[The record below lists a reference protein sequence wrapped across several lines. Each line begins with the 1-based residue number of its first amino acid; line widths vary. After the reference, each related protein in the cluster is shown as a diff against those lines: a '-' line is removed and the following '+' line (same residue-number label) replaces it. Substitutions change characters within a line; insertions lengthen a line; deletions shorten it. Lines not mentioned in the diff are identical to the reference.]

1 MAESTDPF
9 TNLYLDHAAIRRD
22 VAVGTTEILK
32 EGLKTEANI
41 IRDANLSAYNTRG
54 DIKDSRF
61 DTASRI
67 NEATAGISRQVDAID
82 DTLTAQ
88 LVTISRES
96 ADNRAQIMALGYQVR
111 DGNNALGKD
120 VELNSLKGM
129 LDAQKN
135 TTYLSDKIS
144 LDGEKTRALISD
156 LQFNDLNRS
165 LVERGA
171 ALVALESDN
180 RHWGHRLDDVRW
192 GGHRDFFGSQI
203 SQLSSMMQN
212 VNSQISETRQGMTN
226 FGTMAGVGQSS
237 TANSVR

>member
-22 VAVGTTEILK
+22 VAVGTTEVLK
-32 EGLKTEANI
+32 ESLKTEANI

-61 DTASRI
+61 DVAERI
-67 NEATAGISRQVDAID
+67 NSSSSELSRQVDAID
-82 DTLTAQ
+82 DTLSAQ

-96 ADNRAQIMALGYQVR
+96 ADNRAQILALGFQVR
-111 DGNNALGKD
+111 DGNTALTKD

-192 GGHRDFFGSQI
+192 AGHRDIFGAQVA
-203 SQLSSMMQN
+203 QLSSMMQN
-212 VNSQISETRQGMTN
+212 VNSQISETKQGMVN
-226 FGTMAGVGQSS
+226 FGRMSDVSQGAS
-237 TANSVR
+237 ANTVR

>member
-1 MAESTDPF
+1 MADTTSTDPF

-22 VAVGTTEILK
+22 IAVDTSELMK
-32 EGLKTEANI
+32 EGLKE
-41 IRDANLSAYNTRG
+41 AYNTRG
-54 DIKDSRF
+54 DVKDTRF
-61 DTASRI
+61 DIASRI
-67 NEATAGISRQVDAID
+67 NGSQAELSRQVDAID
-82 DTLTAQ
+82 DTLSAQ

-96 ADNRAQIMALGYQVR
+96 ADNRAQILALGFQVR
-111 DGNNALGKD
+111 DGNTALAKD

-144 LDGEKTRALISD
+144 IDGEKTRALIND

-192 GGHRDFFGSQI
+192 AGHRDIFGAQVA
-203 SQLSSMMQN
+203 QLSTMMQN
-212 VNSQISETRQGMTN
+212 VNSQISETKQGMVN
-226 FGTMAGVGQSS
+226 FGRMSDVSQGAS
-237 TANSVR
+237 ANTVR

>member
-1 MAESTDPF
+1 MADTTSTDPF

-22 VAVGTTEILK
+22 IAVDTSELMK
-32 EGLKTEANI
+32 EGLKE
-41 IRDANLSAYNTRG
+41 AYNTRG
-54 DIKDSRF
+54 DVKDTRF
-61 DTASRI
+61 DIASRI
-67 NEATAGISRQVDAID
+67 NGSQAELSRQLDAID
-82 DTLTAQ
+82 DTLSAQ

-96 ADNRAQIMALGYQVR
+96 ADNRAQILALGFQVR
-111 DGNNALGKD
+111 DGNTALAKD

-144 LDGEKTRALISD
+144 IDGEKTRALIND

-192 GGHRDFFGSQI
+192 AGHRDIFGAQVA
-203 SQLSSMMQN
+203 QLSSMMQN
-212 VNSQISETRQGMTN
+212 VNSQISETKQGMVN
-226 FGTMAGVGQSS
+226 FGRMSDVSQGAS
-237 TANSVR
+237 ANTVR